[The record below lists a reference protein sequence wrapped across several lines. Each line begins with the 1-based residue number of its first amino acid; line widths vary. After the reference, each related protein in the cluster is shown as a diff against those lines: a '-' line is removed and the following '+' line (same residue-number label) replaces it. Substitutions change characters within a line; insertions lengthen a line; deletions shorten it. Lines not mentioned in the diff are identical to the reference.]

1 MNALPK
7 TIHDQLPEARAGE
20 LVRLGNLTLHVAH
33 CLRGL
38 GFTAESDAL
47 HVVHK
52 RLFGVLRD
60 EAAAVAEGKTV
71 PA

>member
-1 MNALPK
+1 MNAPLE
-7 TIHDQLPEARAGE
+7 QLPETRAAE

-47 HVVHK
+47 RTVHQ
-52 RLFGVLRD
+52 RLFSVLRD
-60 EAAAVAEGKTV
+60 EAGAVAEGKTV